1 MPTPT
6 LSTQIVTV
14 PESAPKTVYIYYH
27 GDIDVPRVNAI
38 VGIVTQIMANEKP
51 DCIYFLFSS
60 NGGGVDAG
68 VTLYNYLK
76 SLPVEVIMH
85 NIGTIDSISNVI
97 FMAGKKRYAS
107 PHAVFMFH
115 GVSMNY
121 NGQLTLPALNEI
133 RDRILNNHA
142 TIAGIIQGST
152 KISDR
157 EIKRLFSEGQT
168 KDVRFALQK
177 GIIDKVQ
184 LPQIPQNALTVTI
197 NINA

>member
-1 MPTPT
+1 MAIPTPT
-6 LSTQIVTV
+6 TQIVTV
-14 PESAPKTVYIYYH
+14 PAPAQKTVYIYYH
-27 GDIDVPRVNAI
+27 GEIDIPRVNAI
-38 VGIVTQIMANEKP
+38 VGIVTQLMANEKP
-51 DCIYFLFSS
+51 DCLYFLFSS

-76 SLPVEVIMH
+76 SLHVELVMH
-85 NIGTIDSISNVI
+85 NIGTIDSIANVI
-97 FMAGKKRYAS
+97 FMAGKKRFAT

-115 GVSMNY
+115 GVSMNF
-121 NGQLTLPALNEI
+121 NGNLSLPQLNEI
-133 RDRILNNHA
+133 RDRILNNHS
-142 TIAGIIQGST
+142 TIAGIICGST

-177 GIIDKVQ
+177 GIIDKIQ

-197 NINA
+197 NINP